1 MDISDSSRYVMSWRT
16 MDPKD
21 PKIAEAYKRMQ
32 QERGKQV
39 IDPSQVRPM
48 EDTLEIHTYDPV
60 SVTYKP
66 TKTASTGNASSAEN
80 TPVEN
85 NTTAAQTAAAANA
98 ESVDVS
104 WDVKV
109 DIENKT
115 VQTGVIQS
123 GSMKLQG
130 IGYRINDDWSLTPFI
145 SCLPADDPNSALPFF
160 EKQLFGKNTSNPFSN
175 IMKYLTGNLSS
186 VQENFPLGNRS
197 VL

>member
-1 MDISDSSRYVMSWRT
+1 MDISDSSRYVMFWRI

-21 PKIAEAYKRMQ
+21 PKIVEAFKRMQ
-32 QERGKQV
+32 EQRGKQV
-39 IDPSQVRPM
+39 IDPSQVKPM

-60 SVTYKP
+60 SATYKP
-66 TKTASTGNASSAEN
+66 NNPAASTNNVSAEN
-80 TPVEN
+80 TAS
-85 NTTAAQTAAAANA
+85 TAAAAQTAAASG

-109 DIENKT
+109 DVENKYIE
-115 VQTGVIQS
+115 TGVIKS
-123 GSMKLQG
+123 GSMQLQG

-145 SCLPADDPNSALPFF
+145 SYLPADDPNSALPFF
-160 EKQLFGKNTSNPFSN
+160 EKQLFGKNTGNPFEN

-186 VQENFPLGNRS
+186 MQEKFPLGGNRT